1 MKTICISCGSAK
13 HDYRTA
19 CPDCGFQP
27 TTREEL
33 AKSRVLSEPW
43 DFGLP
48 DGSIVATGRS
58 SEELESIASILQSGG
73 EYQYPPDELS
83 GMIWVIG
90 EAESMTG
97 KDVATDVVRWLL
109 PPVALAAVVWYLIAK
124 FG

>member
-1 MKTICISCGSAK
+1 MKTLCISCGSAK
-13 HDYRTA
+13 NDYQAA

-27 TTREEL
+27 TTREDL
-33 AKSRVLSEPW
+33 AKSRILSEPW

-58 SEELESIASILQSGG
+58 PEELESIAATLRSGG
-73 EYQYPPDELS
+73 EYQYPPEELS

-97 KDVATDVVRWLL
+97 KGVAVDVAS
-109 PPVALAAVVWYLIAK
+109 
-124 FG
+124 